1 MILLIVRSFSN
12 TTNLRINAFYI
23 LLLVVSTTL
32 RLAGK
37 LMNVGAA
44 IPDETLFA
52 RVSLAL
58 IGYYVNIVVLI
69 LFD

>member
-12 TTNLRINAFYI
+12 TNLRINAFYI